1 MIKDKDK
8 RVKLIKNNMEH
19 YKVFYMVAAC
29 KSLTGAAKLLS
40 ITQPAVSQAIKQLE
54 DNLHVRLFNRISKG
68 VSLTPEGEL
77 LYHYVSCGYEQ
88 FALGEEKMNR
98 LLNMEV
104 GELKIGASDMTLQF
118 FLLPY
123 LERYHEAYPDIKIG
137 VTNGPTPETLMNLH
151 DGKIDF
157 GIISSPFDAGD
168 DIDAM
173 PVREI
178 EDVFIAGRR
187 FIPYKNRMLD
197 FAQLSEL
204 PLIFLEKNTSSRRY
218 MENFLAKC
226 QVEINPEFELATS
239 EMIVQFA
246 LRNLGVGC
254 VMRDFAREYIENGM
268 LFELRFNKMIPKR
281 QFYLVRNKKNPLSIA
296 AGKML
301 EIIEKERP

>member
-8 RVKLIKNNMEH
+8 RVNIIQNNMEH

-29 KSLTGAAKLLS
+29 GSLTGAANILS
-40 ITQPAVSQAIKQLE
+40 ITQPAVSQAVKQLE

-77 LYHYVSCGYEQ
+77 LYQYVSRGYEQ
-88 FALGEEKMNR
+88 LALGEEKMNS
-98 LLNMEV
+98 LLNMEI

-123 LERYHEAYPDIKIG
+123 LERYHEEYPDIKIG

-151 DGKIDF
+151 EGRIDF
-157 GIISSPFDAGD
+157 GIVSSPFDAGD
-168 DIDAM
+168 DIDTMA
-173 PVREI
+173 VREI

-218 MENFLAKC
+218 MEDFLSKC

-301 EIIEKERP
+301 EIIEKEC